1 MMRDA
6 RATSKQCWMMTECKI
21 HVSASSIA
29 TLLYSE
35 RPAFLDTHKKTHSN
49 SQFSSI
55 SRRAVRTSM
64 WLGLYTPFYFSFMT
78 KPIIMPFIYPL
89 MYSSFIYPY
98 MSDLISDH
106 NQCESHQTAFLLF
119 YASLFI
125 FHQTLWLTLSHSL
138 SLYITNT

>member
-6 RATSKQCWMMTECKI
+6 RAMSKQYWMTTECKTHI
-21 HVSASSIA
+21 STSSIA

-35 RPAFLDTHKKTHSN
+35 RPAFLDIHKKTHSN
-49 SQFSSI
+49 SWFSSI
-55 SRRAVRTSM
+55 SERAVKTSM

-89 MYSSFIYPY
+89 MYSPFIYPY

-106 NQCESHQTAFLLF
+106 NQCESHQAAFLLF

-125 FHQTLWLTLSHSL
+125 LYQTLWLILSHLL
-138 SLYITNT
+138 SSYITDT